1 MDAFILAFKYSI
13 IFGSMQTGSVHSD
26 ESAKTQHK
34 NELNRSLQFETGCSK
49 TRRIKNVKLSASQS
63 RDKKD
68 VRAYYDYYA
77 HQYG

>member
-1 MDAFILAFKYSI
+1 MDALILAFKYSI

-34 NELNRSLQFETGCSK
+34 NAVWSLQFETGCSK